1 MQEKC
6 HQYWPSLEAGR
17 ARYAYL
23 VVEALNE
30 YAMPQYIL
38 REFRVTDT
46 RDGRLGGGS
55 PGEVGGSRGQVGS
68 SSSSGGGGGTTTRTV
83 RQFQYTEWPE
93 QGVPSGPRA
102 AEGLLD
108 FVGQVHKT
116 REQFGVQGPVVVH
129 CGAGV
134 GRTGLW
140 IGLSVLLER
149 LRTEGAIDVWSAAR
163 LLRTQRPQLL
173 QTEELYAFAYAAL
186 VDFLTAA
193 CLDPLDSL
201 STLELPIL

>member
-1 MQEKC
+1 
-6 HQYWPSLEAGR
+6 
-17 ARYAYL
+17 
-23 VVEALNE
+23 
-30 YAMPQYIL
+30 MPQYIL
-38 REFRVTDT
+38 SEFRVTDM
-46 RDGRLGGGS
+46 REDRGGG
-55 PGEVGGSRGQVGS
+55 
-68 SSSSGGGGGTTTRTV
+68 GGGGGTPGEGGQVGGGATRTV

-93 QGVPSGPRA
+93 QGIPSGPRA

-149 LRTEGAIDVWSAAR
+149 LRTEGAIDVWSTTR

-173 QTEELYAFAYAAL
+173 QTEELYAFVYAAL
-186 VDFLTAA
+186 VEFLTAA

-201 STLELPIL
+201 SNLELPLL